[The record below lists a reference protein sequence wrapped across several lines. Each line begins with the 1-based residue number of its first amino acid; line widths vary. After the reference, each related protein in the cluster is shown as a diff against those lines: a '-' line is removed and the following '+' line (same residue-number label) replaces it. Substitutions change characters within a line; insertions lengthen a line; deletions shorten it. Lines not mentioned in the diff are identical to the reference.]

1 MIIKS
6 ADLETVCGVTSKLPA
21 NLLPEFAFA
30 GRSNVGKSSLINK
43 LVNRKALART
53 SSQPGKTQT
62 INFFLLNKEFYF
74 VDLPGYGYAKVSKE
88 LQAKWGKMIER
99 YLVNSKQL
107 RVIFLLVDIRHEPSA
122 GDKQMHEWVVAKGF
136 TPVVIATKADKL
148 SRNQV
153 KQQLPMIRKALKMKA
168 SEVLIPWSAETKQG
182 YDEVWQV
189 MEQILYPPA
198 TEVADKD
205 AVESEEQQMQ
215 VQKTP

>member
-198 TEVADKD
+198 PEADVAEAGDAVD
-205 AVESEEQQMQ
+205 AVEEKKQ
-215 VQKTP
+215 